1 MKKIALFIDNLGPGG
16 AQRQLVNIA
25 ILLKQKGYG
34 VSVLV
39 YQDHPFYKSTLDE
52 AGIEIYLID
61 SMSYIERIIKVRK
74 YLRNAEQDV
83 VIAFLETPGFLAC
96 LSKIG
101 GAKWK
106 LITNE
111 LSAKKSTFKSRKNK
125 IYNFFERL
133 SDAKICNSVNAL
145 KLWKKYYPQYLDKYA
160 VIYNPVNVPSKYCKH
175 PFVHEEK
182 RTVVV
187 AASYQKLK
195 NPLGL
200 IKAVQ
205 MLDPIERDAIQIQ
218 WYGRAEVTHGNTEVY
233 EEACRLVQEY
243 GLGNIICLNR
253 ETNDIYKYMAEGT
266 AVGLFSMVEGLP
278 NTICE
283 AMTIGKP
290 IIMSRVSDYD
300 TLVNGNGFLCD
311 ANSCESICDA
321 LRAFIRSTDEEL
333 KMMGIQS
340 CILAEQLFKP
350 ELVIQ
355 QWIKVIED
363 K

>member
-1 MKKIALFIDNLGPGG
+1 MKKIVLFIDNLGAGG
-16 AQRQLVNIA
+16 AQRQIVNIA
-25 ILLKQKGYG
+25 ILLKQNGYN

-39 YQDHPFYKSTLDE
+39 YQDDPFYNSILDRV
-52 AGIEIYLID
+52 GISIYLIENR
-61 SMSYIERIIKVRK
+61 SYIDRIIKVRR
-74 YLRNAEQDV
+74 YLCTAEQDV

-96 LSKIG
+96 LAKIG

-111 LSAKKSTFKSRKNK
+111 LSAKESTFKSRKNK

-133 SDAKICNSVNAL
+133 SDVKICNSMNAF
-145 KLWKKYYPQYLDKYA
+145 KMWKKHYPQYLGKYS
-160 VIYNPVNVPSKYCKH
+160 VIYNPVNVPSEYCKY
-175 PFVHEEK
+175 PFTFKEK

-205 MLDPIERDAIQIQ
+205 MLEPIERDAIQIQ
-218 WYGRAEVTHGNTEVY
+218 WYGRAEITNGNAKVY
-233 EEACRLVQEY
+233 EESCKLVQEY
-243 GLGNIICLNR
+243 GLDNIIYLNK
-253 ETNDIYKYMAEGT
+253 ETSDIYKYMAEGT

-278 NTICE
+278 NAICE

-290 IIMSRVSDYD
+290 IIMSRVSDYN

-311 ANSCESICDA
+311 PNSYESICNA
-321 LRAFIRSTDEEL
+321 LREFIYSTDEEL
-333 KMMGIQS
+333 QMMGMRS
-340 CILAEQLFKP
+340 HILAEQLFKP
-350 ELVIQ
+350 EAIIQ
-355 QWIKVIED
+355 KWIKVIED